1 MAFWR
6 RLETEKRNERLF
18 GRIRIVRHSRCRVS
32 ASLAIVSLRFKLRM
46 SQKMLLTASEVSYIT
61 IKNAVAICLTTG
73 KGLKKTKYPA
83 FRLKFF

>member
-1 MAFWR
+1 
-6 RLETEKRNERLF
+6 
-18 GRIRIVRHSRCRVS
+18 
-32 ASLAIVSLRFKLRM
+32 
-46 SQKMLLTASEVSYIT
+46 MLLTASEVSYIT